1 MCDDSPL
8 GEAGCTCGSA
18 ACTADV
24 LTADAGERGTL
35 GSSPFAA
42 HPSSLHG
49 QSLRAQPDPCRTGGV
64 SCADRISW
72 LQMAELVEQDAAC
85 AQVWLQT
92 EPCAPLTAAQ
102 GEPRTVG
109 GRGVPCSVRSMRSSF
124 LSAARIVTGET
135 NRGGKGQEVGRGAT
149 LGPVTS
155 VTGHA
160 RTPDHTAH
168 LRVAFSNARAEVSRE
183 LAERCRARGAC
194 ALARL
199 SVGHVSRVL
208 GACAHLWTPLCSPQ
222 SCTVHDSRHT
232 TTRAR
237 ELSHTDVRR
246 GR

>member
-1 MCDDSPL
+1 MASAAL
-8 GEAGCTCGSA
+8 TASAGCKW
-18 ACTADV
+18 
-24 LTADAGERGTL
+24 
-35 GSSPFAA
+35 
-42 HPSSLHG
+42 PSWWNRMLHARRFG
-49 QSLRAQPDPCRTGGV
+49 CRP
-64 SCADRISW
+64 
-72 LQMAELVEQDAAC
+72 
-85 AQVWLQT
+85 T

-208 GACAHLWTPLCSPQ
+208 GACAHLWTPLCSSQ

>member
-18 ACTADV
+18 ACTAAV

-85 AQVWLQT
+85 AQVWLQ
-92 EPCAPLTAAQ
+92 ANRALRAAHGSSRRTSYCRWPGSSLQ
-102 GEPRTVG
+102 RAEHALQLLERSAHSHGGNEPRG
-109 GRGVPCSVRSMRSSF
+109 EGARSRQ
-124 LSAARIVTGET
+124 R
-135 NRGGKGQEVGRGAT
+135 
-149 LGPVTS
+149 
-155 VTGHA
+155 GHA
-160 RTPDHTAH
+160 RTSHQRHGSRTHTRSHRA
-168 LRVAFSNARAEVSRE
+168 LAFSNARAEVSRE

-208 GACAHLWTPLCSPQ
+208 GACAHLWTPLCSSQ